1 LTKRTILFST
11 FRIQELENE
20 LRKLRNDA
28 DARLRGMDEEANQ
41 VKKKLIVEIES
52 LTVRL
57 QVS

>member
-1 LTKRTILFST
+1 MLFSN

-28 DARLRGMDEEANQ
+28 DARLRGMDEESNQ